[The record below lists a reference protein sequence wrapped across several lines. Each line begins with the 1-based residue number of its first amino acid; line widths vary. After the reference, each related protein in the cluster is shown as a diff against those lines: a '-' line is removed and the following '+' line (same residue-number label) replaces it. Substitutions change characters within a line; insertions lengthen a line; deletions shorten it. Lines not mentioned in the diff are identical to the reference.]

1 MGGVL
6 LSSIQGNNP
15 YYISDI
21 DINVYSIEEISYL
34 LYNHIYLLSD
44 DFFNQELVEYLDNE
58 LRLHKLAD
66 SLSKLIKENASYEEM
81 LILVLKESDY
91 YNYDE
96 IKDIQT
102 EIQKININS
111 LHSRLKARGDLFYKK
126 DKYYRAIKIY
136 KKILEE
142 IPEADL
148 TDEFYANTLNNLGV
162 IYAKLFLYEDSEKCF
177 KSAYELYNNEIYLKR
192 IVLINIINNNEVNL
206 LNNIKKYDISYD
218 ILKECRMNYL
228 KECEDVENHEEY
240 IRLNG
245 LLSCDKFDANLYN
258 ISLQET
264 VEKWKTEYRELI

>member
-58 LRLHKLAD
+58 LGLHKIAE

-96 IKDIQT
+96 IKN
-102 EIQKININS
+102 IQKEN
-111 LHSRLKARGDLFYKK
+111 KVDL
-126 DKYYRAIKIY
+126 
-136 KKILEE
+136 
-142 IPEADL
+142 
-148 TDEFYANTLNNLGV
+148 
-162 IYAKLFLYEDSEKCF
+162 LY
-177 KSAYELYNNEIYLKR
+177 
-192 IVLINIINNNEVNL
+192 LIQ
-206 LNNIKKYDISYD
+206 K
-218 ILKECRMNYL
+218 
-228 KECEDVENHEEY
+228 H
-240 IRLNG
+240 
-245 LLSCDKFDANLYN
+245 
-258 ISLQET
+258 
-264 VEKWKTEYRELI
+264 